1 MSKYINAE
9 TLIEMLKAKAD
20 MALGTP
26 KAVFGNAIKMI
37 DLLPPADVVEVV
49 RCKDCRMAK
58 EDLMIDVCITHDGSI
73 PCYDCPCWN
82 DDEQKCEG
90 IDYTAALDLI
100 NRQKAEIEK
109 LKSENEILIRNAD
122 NAFQEGLN
130 ECRELFEPEI
140 KSEAYKEFA
149 EKLENEINCR
159 TTLSREQDKN
169 VIHIMCNLLKEMV
182 GSEE

>member
-1 MSKYINAE
+1 MTDKKFTDEEIIQALECHINAE
-9 TLIEMLKAKAD
+9 DCVSCEM
-20 MALGTP
+20 
-26 KAVFGNAIKMI
+26 FGW
-37 DLLPPADVVEVV
+37 
-49 RCKDCRMAK
+49 C
-58 EDLMIDVCITHDGSI
+58 
-73 PCYDCPCWN
+73 
-82 DDEQKCEG
+82 DEIILTKLV
-90 IDYTAALDLI
+90 LDLI

-109 LKSENEILIRNAD
+109 LKSKNEILSHNAD

-169 VIHIMCNLLKEMV
+169 VIHIMHNLLKEMV
-182 GSEE
+182 GEEE

>member
-1 MSKYINAE
+1 MTIEKPTDEEIIKALQCCSEPCAE
-9 TLIEMLKAKAD
+9 CDE
-20 MALGTP
+20 
-26 KAVFGNAIKMI
+26 
-37 DLLPPADVVEVV
+37 
-49 RCKDCRMAK
+49 
-58 EDLMIDVCITHDGSI
+58 
-73 PCYDCPCWN
+73 CPLYCTGAN
-82 DDEQKCEG
+82 CSSFELHR
-90 IDYTAALDLI
+90 YALDLF

-109 LKSENEILIRNAD
+109 LKSKNEILSHNAD

-169 VIHIMCNLLKEMV
+169 VIHIMHNLLKEMV
-182 GSEE
+182 GEEE

>member
-1 MSKYINAE
+1 MTDKKFTDEEIIEALECHINA
-9 TLIEMLKAKAD
+9 D
-20 MALGTP
+20 
-26 KAVFGNAIKMI
+26 
-37 DLLPPADVVEVV
+37 
-49 RCKDCRMAK
+49 DC
-58 EDLMIDVCITHDGSI
+58 ESCGICGW
-73 PCYDCPCWN
+73 C
-82 DDEQKCEG
+82 DEIILTKLV
-90 IDYTAALDLI
+90 LDLI

-109 LKSENEILIRNAD
+109 LKSKNEILSHNAD

-169 VIHIMCNLLKEMV
+169 VIHIMHNLLKEMV
-182 GSEE
+182 GEEE